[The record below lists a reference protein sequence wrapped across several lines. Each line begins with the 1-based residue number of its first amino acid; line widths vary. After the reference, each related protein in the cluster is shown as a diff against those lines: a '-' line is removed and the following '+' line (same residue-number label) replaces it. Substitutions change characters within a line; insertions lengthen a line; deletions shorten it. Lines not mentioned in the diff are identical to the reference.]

1 MWPKK
6 LAVSCLLIMSML
18 VACEP
23 SAGPSPA
30 IPVPTPTPV
39 PDMKVLSVEI
49 SKDYS
54 DRKSTAER
62 IYQGKLAEI
71 QGRIVHIKY
80 DEQASLFEIDLNGA
94 GRFTGN
100 VVCKVKHAELQP
112 DPEKTDPIK
121 LVKEQIVIVRGNI
134 IGVPGRRNIVVQP
147 CTVLD
152 GRRSLDR

>member
-1 MWPKK
+1 MSKK
-6 LAVSCLLIMSML
+6 FEDLSDFIRNQNLGLGIVKQIVLAFVNPLLILLIIS
-18 VACEP
+18 C
-23 SAGPSPA
+23 SGPPPA
-30 IPVPTPTPV
+30 TPTPIPAPTPV
-39 PDMKVLSVEI
+39 PDIKVHSEEI

-112 DPEKTDPIK
+112 DPEKLT
-121 LVKEQIVIVRGNI
+121 Q
-134 IGVPGRRNIVVQP
+134 
-147 CTVLD
+147 
-152 GRRSLDR
+152 

>member
-1 MWPKK
+1 MSKK
-6 LAVSCLLIMSML
+6 LEVLSGFVRNKNLGSGNVNQIVLAFATPFLILLIIS
-18 VACEP
+18 C
-23 SAGPSPA
+23 SSPPPA
-30 IPVPTPTPV
+30 PTPISIPTPTPV

-100 VVCKVKHAELQP
+100 VVCKVKHTEL
-112 DPEKTDPIK
+112 
-121 LVKEQIVIVRGNI
+121 
-134 IGVPGRRNIVVQP
+134 
-147 CTVLD
+147 
-152 GRRSLDR
+152 